1 VQWHSNGARGHVPCY
16 FGQTRSCDSHK
27 SEKKVRGTFARPL
40 FLVIKYSTEDIIGL
54 LITDDRMVLLL
65 CMVFDGWSSE
75 SQLMLNRQSTVG
87 SVDCRL

>member
-1 VQWHSNGARGHVPCY
+1 MCSGIATGHGGTCPPY

-27 SEKKVRGTFARPL
+27 SEKKLGVPSARPL
-40 FLVIKYSTEDIIGL
+40 FLVVKYSTEDSIGL
-54 LITDDRMVLLL
+54 LITDDRMVL

-87 SVDCRL
+87 SLDCRL